1 MTQAA
6 DIALGTPPVAV
17 AAVSFAGVSLADWA
31 YGLTILYTGLL
42 IAWHLKTK
50 WFAKGDKAAGS

>member
-1 MTQAA
+1 MTHGT
-6 DIALGTPPVAV
+6 DLALGAPPVAV
-17 AAVSFAGVSLADWA
+17 TAISFAGVSLADWA

-50 WFAKGDKAAGS
+50 WFARGAKAGES